1 MRLTFTKMHGQ
12 GNDFIMLDGIA
23 QPQARTLNA
32 GQIRKLAD
40 RHFGIGCDQLL
51 LVESTDTPGVDF
63 RYRIF
68 NADGGEVEQ
77 CGNGARC
84 FAQFVRSEGL
94 TRKTEI
100 RVETMSG
107 IITPRIEADGVICV
121 NMGAP
126 HFVPAE
132 IPFKADAEALKYPL
146 NVQGM
151 LLTIG
156 AVSMGNPHAVQVVRD
171 VDQAPVR
178 EDGPL
183 IEHHERFPQRV
194 NAGFMQVVS
203 RGHVRLRVWER
214 GAGETLACGTGACAA
229 VVTGIRWG
237 LLDETVRVTTRGG
250 DLAVTWHGAKKGDG
264 EAVLMSGVAA
274 TVFRG
279 EIEI

>member
-12 GNDFIMLDGIA
+12 GNDFIMLNGIA
-23 QPQARTLNA
+23 QPHACTLTA
-32 GQIRKLAD
+32 EQIRKLSD
-40 RHFGIGCDQLL
+40 RHFGIGCDQVL
-51 LVESTDTPGVDF
+51 LVDRPTREDADF
-63 RYRIF
+63 KYRIF
-68 NADGGEVEQ
+68 NSSGEEVEH
-77 CGNGARC
+77 CGNGSRC
-84 FAQFVRSEGL
+84 FPFFVRSEGL
-94 TRKTEI
+94 TNKREM
-100 RVETMSG
+100 RVQTLNG
-107 IITPRIEADGVICV
+107 LIVPRINDDGTATVD
-121 NMGAP
+121 MGAP
-126 HFVPAE
+126 HFVPAD

-203 RGHVRLRVWER
+203 RNHVRLRVWER